1 MNDLNQELRVDSV
14 VSPQNVPVA
23 TTISTNTGMYR
34 SMSKYR
40 KGLIV
45 VSAYLTDTKT
55 AIGQLTCANDA
66 NGTGKTN
73 VSGKTVTLTGTTA
86 NPSKVGA
93 IEFDASDLDLDNN
106 KYFVGVDITTNQDGD
121 DVAAVLIRGAAR
133 YFSGSSMQI

>member
-55 AIGQLTCANDA
+55 AIGQLTCASDA